1 MEMIIA
7 ELHDKVKALRN
18 RARVA
23 LLAAKRLEG
32 DVTPLSTR
40 DEAAIKILFSGDGLA
55 KELSAVRLLAVELKI
70 DVRANQM
77 SYPTPA
83 ALHRRLS
90 RACESS
96 SMAIEAEA
104 RLLRMTEGETKMY
117 SALMSESSA
126 FKLEA
131 EAHLETASASE
142 RALETP
148 PVNGARKK

>member
-7 ELHDKVKALRN
+7 ELHEKVKALRN
-18 RARVA
+18 RARIA

-32 DVTPLSTR
+32 DTTPLSAR
-40 DEAAIKILFSGDGLA
+40 DEAAIKALFSKKGLA
-55 KELSAVRLLAVELKI
+55 KELGSVRLLAVELKI
-70 DVRANQM
+70 EVRANQM
-77 SYPTPA
+77 AYPTPA

-104 RLLRMTEGETKMY
+104 RLLRMTDGETKMY
-117 SALMSESSA
+117 AALMSESSA

-142 RALETP
+142 RALEVPT
-148 PVNGARKK
+148 VNGIKKK